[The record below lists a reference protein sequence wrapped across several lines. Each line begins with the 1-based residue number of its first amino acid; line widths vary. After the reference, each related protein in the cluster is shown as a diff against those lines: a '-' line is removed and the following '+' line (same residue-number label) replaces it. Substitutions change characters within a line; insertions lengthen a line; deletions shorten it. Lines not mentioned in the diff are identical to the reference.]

1 MAARDSEIDPYTL
14 DDSTAP
20 SLAASTAA
28 AGVGLFYS
36 TRTDWATATST
47 SHHAPSPSP
56 AAGRGRGAAV
66 SLVESRH
73 EQDASST
80 TSSGGGGNDDDDDAA
95 RDALAF
101 SDELGGRQTRI
112 GQRGVQGSLAAI
124 PAFMSRL
131 AGGGTGAGGRGWKA
145 YESIAA
151 GGGRGAAAASRHVV
165 YSDDD
170 EEEEED
176 DDDDEPVP
184 GAFVSQ
190 PVGATVSSQKDDVGT
205 TPRAA
210 AAPTTLHV
218 YPVPGPGG
226 FEQPQAGQ
234 EQQQRYRDSVWIVLY
249 GVSLLAVC
257 ALALQAWW
265 TSPPPASPP
274 SAPSGSLFVSALP
287 TLSLLGAVSAIAG
300 IASLAY
306 LLTIQHALGTLL
318 RFAIYG
324 GPALFVVTGVVAFA
338 GSWLGEGVATDRGW
352 KIGVR
357 WLAVACFALSLVLF
371 RSAVARRK
379 ELNRAISV
387 GQLACQTVLAHPSLI
402 FLAIFLSLLS
412 AVITIPFLSL
422 IATLLSY
429 APTSPYTASWGTA
442 WTLLVYLW
450 TLAIGRGLSHAIV
463 GGCIGTWYFE
473 RDDDEYQGP
482 AEVTRASIARATGP
496 SLGTVIAASFFVAIF
511 STLATLL
518 TSLRRMLESS
528 RLPSVLRPLTS
539 LAPLFAALAGYAA
552 FFNSYS
558 LSYAGM
564 TGEPFLSAS
573 RETADLFRTN
583 RARNIRDTA
592 LLRLTLFISS
602 SGWGL
607 LTGLL
612 AFFVTSTHLSPN
624 AGGFAPTLALLCYA
638 IPMYT
643 LRLCHNLIGDAVDA
657 LFVCTHLDAENQL
670 SHCPKA
676 VEAFGT
682 PEADGD
688 VFLTL
693 PI

>member
-1 MAARDSEIDPYTL
+1 MATSTESDLDPYAL
-14 DDSTAP
+14 ED
-20 SLAASTAA
+20 SLAFHQQQQQPS
-28 AGVGLFYS
+28 GGLFYS
-36 TRTDWATATST
+36 TRTDWATNA
-47 SHHAPSPSP
+47 SHHPATLPSRDKGKGK
-56 AAGRGRGAAV
+56 ARVEAI
-66 SLVESRH
+66 SLVESDH
-73 EQDASST
+73 DTTLT
-80 TSSGGGGNDDDDDAA
+80 TSSDE
-95 RDALAF
+95 RDEDGAQF
-101 SDELGGRQTRI
+101 DDELDGRRHRQQ
-112 GQRGVQGSLAAI
+112 QRFPTARSQRAGGVQGSSFVAGL
-124 PAFMSRL
+124 PAFVSRL
-131 AGGGTGAGGRGWKA
+131 GGGRGWKA
-145 YESIAA
+145 YESVAV
-151 GGGRGAAAASRHVV
+151 GGGAASRHVV
-165 YSDDD
+165 YSDDERD
-170 EEEEED
+170 GED
-176 DDDDEPVP
+176 DEDDEDDEPVP

-190 PVGATVSSQKDDVGT
+190 PATATGAKLDLHGGPT
-205 TPRAA
+205 T
-210 AAPTTLHV
+210 TTLHV

-226 FEQPQAGQ
+226 YDQPHSTAGGQ
-234 EQQQRYRDSVWIVLY
+234 GGEYRDSIWIVLY
-249 GVSLLAVC
+249 GVSLLGVV

-265 TSPPPASPP
+265 TSPPPSSPSSSP
-274 SAPSGSLFVSALP
+274 SDSLFSSALP
-287 TLSLLGAVSAIAG
+287 TLSLLSAISALAG
-300 IASLAY
+300 IASLSY
-306 LLTIQHALGTLL
+306 LLTIQHALAALL
-318 RFAIYG
+318 RLAIYG
-324 GPALFVVTGVVAFA
+324 GPALFVVTGITAFA
-338 GSWLGEGVATDRGW
+338 GSWMGEGVARDRGW
-352 KIGVR
+352 KVGVR
-357 WLAVACFALSLVLF
+357 WLAVGCFVLALGLF

-412 AVITIPFLSL
+412 AIITIPFLSL

-429 APTSPYTASWGTA
+429 APTSPHTASWGTA
-442 WTLLVYLW
+442 LTLLVYLW

-473 RDDDEYQGP
+473 REDDEYQGP

-518 TSLRRMLESS
+518 HSLRRALESS
-528 RLPSVLRPLTS
+528 RFPSALKPLTA
-539 LAPLFAALAGYAA
+539 LAPVFAALAGYAA
-552 FFNSYS
+552 FFNSYA

-564 TGEPFLSAS
+564 TGETFWSAS
-573 RETADLFRTN
+573 RETAELFRTN

-602 SGWGL
+602 AGWGL

-612 AFFVTSTHLSPN
+612 AFFLTSSHLSPQ

-643 LRLCHNLIGDAVDA
+643 LRMCHNLIGDAVDA

-682 PEADGD
+682 PEAEGD
-688 VFLTL
+688 VLTL